1 MRKNTIL
8 NIVFL
13 FICIP
18 SLYISFKV
26 FESYKIQKALIYEWD
41 KTELIIP
48 FKVVQKINHNFP
60 NITSTALPMATVKS
74 KYYMK
79 EGLLDSALI
88 LLNEGIKQNPFLGVS
103 SNLKSQIYLN
113 QKMLDCAYVNAKKS
127 FERLP
132 NNLFHADVYFTT
144 LAAKGMYDSLI
155 EKFESIKLKESAVWF
170 SFLEALKYKEKDYK
184 TVYTKYLDSTLIL
197 FPKDKSFKK
206 LKIEQEIGKVNI
218 QMSSELGI
226 QANEIFDK
234 GDLKKAAELYNLAVK
249 KNPYNYNALENYGIT
264 LFKLD
269 SFDKA
274 SKFLKMKSKEIG
286 DNGKSEFYLG
296 VIYSTKNKDSSCF
309 YFKNSF
315 KKSFSQSELYL
326 NNYCLN

>member
-1 MRKNTIL
+1 LRKNTIL

-170 SFLEALKYKEKDYK
+170 SFLKALKYNEKDYK